1 MFLYRQRTDPA
12 GIPSRKHRRGHLL
25 SEYLVALGLL
35 FLALV
40 PNLAILH
47 SATRTGEKSALS
59 TRAVA
64 LLRDGMENA
73 VSQPKKYTGKVTTE
87 SFGSGSSGLFDEKF
101 DRRISLMPD
110 KKSGMLLA
118 IVVVKWGKDGQE
130 LALERYVRTD

>member
-1 MFLYRQRTDPA
+1 MFLHRQRTDLA
-12 GIPSRKHRRGHLL
+12 GRYTGKQRRGHLL

-47 SATRTGEKSALS
+47 SATSTGEKSALS

-64 LLRDGMENA
+64 LLRDGMELA
-73 VSQPKKYTGKVTTE
+73 VSQPKKFEGKVTTE
-87 SFGSGSSGLFDEKF
+87 SFGSGSSGPFDERF

-130 LALERYVRTD
+130 LALERYVRAD